1 MTCAMRMAQPCHNG
15 GTSVP
20 SQWAQSCHQRGTG
33 FILETGFFPVLGGY
47 RLISARLIEAARSH
61 RSWWSI
67 PPRKD
72 APPLPADCF
81 VPHAIRYQTTRR
93 VYSGRWRS
101 GSSLGRLRGSLS
113 LGSIGREVVFIG
125 HPEVAHVRT
134 QGKFQFLDAQ
144 LLVLDLMRALRCSR
158 FRLKPSKRL
167 IPMVTP

>member
-20 SQWAQSCHQRGTG
+20 CSGTVMPSAWHW
-33 FILETGFFPVLGGY
+33 LYLRNWLSPARDGY
-47 RLISARLIEAARSH
+47 RLISVRLTEAARSH
-61 RSWWSI
+61 RSWWNI

-72 APPLPADCF
+72 APPLPVDCF
-81 VPHAIRYQTTRR
+81 APHAIRYQTTRR

-113 LGSIGREVVFIG
+113 LGSIGRGCFYRPSRSCSCPHAGQVPVLGCAIG
-125 HPEVAHVRT
+125 W
-134 QGKFQFLDAQ
+134 FSIW
-144 LLVLDLMRALRCSR
+144 MRALRCSR